1 LAVAGVEIP
10 SPLHDA
16 RYTPLTRSISPPG
29 QPSSSLLALTFH
41 KTKRARLSRSI
52 SRTGRS
58 QALLVKLLLTHLY
71 ANVLKF
77 VLELQFKSQLYFIS
91 DRKIQ

>member
-16 RYTPLTRSISPPG
+16 RYTPLTHSILPPG
-29 QPSSSLLALTFH
+29 KPSSSLIALTFH
-41 KTKRARLSRSI
+41 KTKRASASPVLAPAA
-52 SRTGRS
+52 
-58 QALLVKLLLTHLY
+58 ALLVKLLLTHLY

-91 DRKIQ
+91 GRKIQ